1 VLKRLK
7 SVIQQSTLL
16 KVSSFNGLSVV
27 IKMITG
33 LGVSKLTAIY
43 LGPQGIA
50 ILGNLRNVLEIFH
63 KFSSGGLANAVVK
76 YSAEHK
82 SDPKAFSS
90 FLSTL
95 IWSGLVMCFLTIAVI
110 LVFSEFINT
119 LIFGSRNFVSV
130 IRLLAFVLP
139 LHVINLYLISI
150 LQGFN
155 EFSKVIKINIASHF
169 LNIIAFA
176 LLVYWFNL
184 EGALLTIVIVPSAML
199 IFTLYYVQ
207 SWFGAITSFQ
217 WSRFST
223 PVLKNLGQYAFMTL
237 ISSLSFPLVFLGIRN
252 LLIDT
257 LGESNAGFWES
268 TVRISSYYLLFILS
282 LLNLFILPKM
292 AEAQKPSEFRSI
304 VFNFYKQILPF
315 FVVGLILVYIL
326 RDWIV
331 TLVFSKDFL
340 PAADLFFLQMLGD
353 FFRVLAMVMV
363 YQFHA
368 KKMLW
373 HYIIT
378 DLFLALSLFLSAI
391 YLVPKI
397 GLEGVVLGHALTYI
411 LYFFIILF
419 IFRKSLIF
427 YKR

>member
-1 VLKRLK
+1 MLKRLK
-7 SVIQQSTLL
+7 SVVQQSTLL

-63 KFSSGGLANAVVK
+63 KFSSGGLANAVIK

-82 SDPKAFSS
+82 SDPEAFSS

-95 IWSGLVMCFLTIAVI
+95 IWSGLVMCVFTMAVI

-155 EFSKVIKINIASHF
+155 AFSKVIKINIASHF

-176 LLVYWFNL
+176 LLVYWLNL
-184 EGALLTIVIVPSAML
+184 EGALFTIVIVPSAML

-207 SWFGAITSFQ
+207 SWFGAITSFR

-237 ISSLSFPLVFLGIRN
+237 ISSLTFPLVFLGIRN
-252 LLIDT
+252 LLIDS

-292 AEAQKPSEFRSI
+292 AEAQKSSEFRAI
-304 VFNFYKQILPF
+304 VFNFYKEILPF

-331 TLVFSKDFL
+331 TLIFSKDFL
-340 PAADLFFLQMLGD
+340 PAADLFFWQIIGD

-411 LYFFIILF
+411 LYFLIILF